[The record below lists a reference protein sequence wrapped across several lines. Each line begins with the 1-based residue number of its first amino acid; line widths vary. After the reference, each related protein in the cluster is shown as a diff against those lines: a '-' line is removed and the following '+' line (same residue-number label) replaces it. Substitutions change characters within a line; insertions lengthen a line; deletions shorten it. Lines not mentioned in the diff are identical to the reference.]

1 MSSQVV
7 SDAVVGTLEADDGRP
22 RVEYRIAGDAYLL
35 VEYGEVTLDGVLIG
49 PPTMIEV
56 RRIYAAAG
64 LELDL

>member
-1 MSSQVV
+1 MKAFSPKPEKVEWAKRVV
-7 SDAVVGTLEADDGRP
+7 AAIKEGREK
-22 RVEYRIAGDAYLL
+22 R
-35 VEYGEVTLDGVLIG
+35 YGEVTLDGVLIG